1 MTFRCQRRDILGWTY
16 VDLVRDWGR
25 PMSEQNVI
33 GVSVTA
39 PNAQVAVDKIK
50 HLDELGIGC
59 AWLTSSGGGGEAVT
73 VLAAAAAVTEE
84 VKLGTSIVQTWSR
97 HPVTL
102 VQQVQVIDS
111 IAPGRFRLGVGPSHK
126 AGMIST
132 FGVDFRAPIGHLREY
147 LHILRSLMHTG
158 AVEFEGRWYSANSS
172 IASPMD
178 VPIMASALRPG
189 AFETC
194 GELSDGAISWVC
206 PHFYLRDT
214 AVPAIKRGAESA
226 GREVPPLI
234 AHAPVCVTDDLD
246 AARDGV
252 RARLGYFPSIP
263 FYANMFTEAGFTGT
277 PESGWTNDMLDE
289 VLIAGDEAT
298 VAERIQTVF
307 EWGAAELLATPIPA
321 GDDPD
326 ATEERT
332 LKLLAEVQSG

>member
-1 MTFRCQRRDILGWTY
+1 
-16 VDLVRDWGR
+16 
-25 PMSEQNVI
+25 MSDQNVI

-39 PNAQVAVDKIK
+39 PNAQAAIDRIV

-73 VLAAAAAVTEE
+73 VLAAAAAVTDEI
-84 VKLGTSIVQTWSR
+84 KLGTSIVQTWSR

-102 VQQVQVIDS
+102 VQQIQVIDS
-111 IAPGRFRLGVGPSHK
+111 LAPGRFRIGVGPSHK
-126 AGMIST
+126 SGMIST

-147 LHILRSLMHTG
+147 LQILRSLMHTG

-172 IASPMD
+172 IANPIEI
-178 VPIMASALRPG
+178 PIMASALRPG

-214 AVPAIKRGAESA
+214 AVPAMTRGAESA
-226 GREVPPLI
+226 GRDVPPLI

-246 AARDGV
+246 SARDGV
-252 RARLGYFPSIP
+252 RTRLGYFPANP
-263 FYANMFTEAGFTGT
+263 FYANMFAEAGFTDT
-277 PESGWTNDMLDE
+277 PESGWTNEMLDE

-298 VAERIQTVF
+298 VAERIQTIF
-307 EWGAAELLATPIPA
+307 DWGASELLATPIPA
-321 GDDPD
+321 GDDPA

-332 LKLLAEVQSG
+332 LRLLAEVQKG

>member
-1 MTFRCQRRDILGWTY
+1 MA
-16 VDLVRDWGR
+16 
-25 PMSEQNVI
+25 EQNVI

-39 PNAQVAVDKIK
+39 PNAQVAVDRIK
-50 HLDELGIGC
+50 HLDEIGIGC

-73 VLAAAAAVTEE
+73 VLAAAAAVTDEI
-84 VKLGTSIVQTWSR
+84 KLGTSIVQTWSR

-111 IAPGRFRLGVGPSHK
+111 LAPGRFRLGVGPSHK

-147 LHILRSLMHTG
+147 LRILRSLMHTG

-172 IASPMD
+172 IANPVD

-214 AVPAIKRGAESA
+214 AVPALNRGAESA
-226 GREVPPLI
+226 GRDVPPLI

-263 FYANMFTEAGFTGT
+263 FYANMFAEAGFEGT
-277 PESGWTNDMLDE
+277 PDSGWTNEMLDE

-298 VAERIQTVF
+298 VAERIQTIF
-307 EWGAAELLATPIPA
+307 DWGASEVLLTPVPA

-326 ATEERT
+326 ADART
-332 LKLLAEVQSG
+332 LKLLAEVQQG

>member
-1 MTFRCQRRDILGWTY
+1 
-16 VDLVRDWGR
+16 
-25 PMSEQNVI
+25 MSEQNVI

>member
-1 MTFRCQRRDILGWTY
+1 MN
-16 VDLVRDWGR
+16 
-25 PMSEQNVI
+25 EQNVI

-39 PNAQVAVDKIK
+39 PNAQTAVDRIVY
-50 HLDELGIGC
+50 LDELGIGC

-73 VLAAAAAVTEE
+73 VLAAAAAVTDEI
-84 VKLGTSIVQTWSR
+84 KLGTSIVQTWSR

-111 IAPGRFRLGVGPSHK
+111 LAPGRLRLGVGPSHK
-126 AGMIST
+126 AAMIST

-147 LHILRSLMHTG
+147 LHILRALMDTG

-172 IASPMD
+172 IASPVD

-214 AVPAIKRGAESA
+214 AVPAMKRGAESA
-226 GREVPPLI
+226 GRDVPPLI

-263 FYANMFTEAGFTGT
+263 FYANMFAEAGFTGT
-277 PESGWTNDMLDE
+277 PESGWTDDMLDE

-298 VAERIQTVF
+298 VADRIQTIF
-307 EWGAAELLATPIPA
+307 DWGASELLATPIPA
-321 GDDPD
+321 GNDPD

-332 LKLLAEVQSG
+332 VRLLAEVQKG

>member
-1 MTFRCQRRDILGWTY
+1 
-16 VDLVRDWGR
+16 
-25 PMSEQNVI
+25 MSDQNVI

-39 PNAQVAVDKIK
+39 PNAQAAIDRIV

-73 VLAAAAAVTEE
+73 VLAAAAAVTDEI
-84 VKLGTSIVQTWSR
+84 KLGTSIVQTWSR

-102 VQQVQVIDS
+102 VQQIQVIDS
-111 IAPGRFRLGVGPSHK
+111 LAPGRFRIGVGPSHK
-126 AGMIST
+126 SGMIST

-147 LHILRSLMHTG
+147 LQILRSLMHTG

-172 IASPMD
+172 IANPIEI
-178 VPIMASALRPG
+178 PIMASALRPG

-214 AVPAIKRGAESA
+214 AVPAMTRGAESA
-226 GREVPPLI
+226 GRDVPPLI

-246 AARDGV
+246 SARDGV
-252 RARLGYFPSIP
+252 RTRLGYFPANP
-263 FYANMFTEAGFTGT
+263 FYANMFAEAGFADT
-277 PESGWTNDMLDE
+277 PESGWTNEMLDE

-298 VAERIQTVF
+298 VAERIQTIF
-307 EWGAAELLATPIPA
+307 DWGASELLATPIPA
-321 GDDPD
+321 GDDPA

-332 LKLLAEVQSG
+332 LRLLAEVQKG

>member
-1 MTFRCQRRDILGWTY
+1 
-16 VDLVRDWGR
+16 
-25 PMSEQNVI
+25 MSQQNVI

-39 PNAQVAVDKIK
+39 PNAQVAIDRIS

-73 VLAAAAAVTEE
+73 VLAAAAAVTDQI
-84 VKLGTSIVQTWSR
+84 KLGTSIVQTWSR

-111 IAPGRFRLGVGPSHK
+111 LAPGRFRLGVGPSHR

-147 LHILRSLMHTG
+147 LHVLRALMHSG

-172 IASPMD
+172 ISEPVD

-214 AVPAIKRGAESA
+214 AVPAMKRGAESA
-226 GREVPPLI
+226 GRDAPPLI

-263 FYANMFTEAGFTGT
+263 FYANMFAEAGFAGT
-277 PESGWTNDMLDE
+277 PESGWTDEMLDE
-289 VLIAGDEAT
+289 VLIAGDEAA
-298 VAERIQTVF
+298 VADRIQTVF
-307 EWGAAELLATPIPA
+307 DWGASELLATPIPA

-332 LKLLAEVQSG
+332 LNLLAEVQAA

>member
-1 MTFRCQRRDILGWTY
+1 MG
-16 VDLVRDWGR
+16 
-25 PMSEQNVI
+25 EQNVI

-39 PNAQVAVDKIK
+39 SNAQVAVDRIK

-73 VLAAAAAVTEE
+73 VLAAAGAVTDEI
-84 VKLGTSIVQTWSR
+84 KLGTSIVQTWSR

-111 IAPGRFRLGVGPSHK
+111 IAPGRFRLGVGPSHE

-147 LHILRSLMHTG
+147 LQILRSLMHTG

-172 IASPMD
+172 IASPVD

-214 AVPAIKRGAESA
+214 AVPAMNRGAESA

-263 FYANMFTEAGFTGT
+263 FYANMFSEAGFEGT
-277 PESGWTNDMLDE
+277 PDSGWTNEMLDE
-289 VLIAGDEAT
+289 VLIAGDESA
-298 VAERIQTVF
+298 VAERIQTIF
-307 EWGAAELLATPIPA
+307 EWGATEVLLTPVPA

-326 ATEERT
+326 TDERT
-332 LKLLAEVQSG
+332 LKLLAELQQG

>member
-1 MTFRCQRRDILGWTY
+1 MND
-16 VDLVRDWGR
+16 
-25 PMSEQNVI
+25 QNVI

-39 PNAQVAVDKIK
+39 SNAQAAIDRIV

-73 VLAAAAAVTEE
+73 VLAAAAAVTDEI
-84 VKLGTSIVQTWSR
+84 KLGTSIVQTWSR

-111 IAPGRFRLGVGPSHK
+111 LAPWTVQAWSRTQPQSGH
-126 AGMIST
+126 
-132 FGVDFRAPIGHLREY
+132 DQHLRGG
-147 LHILRSLMHTG
+147 LPSAHRPPQRVSPDTALTNAHRRG
-158 AVEFEGRWYSANSS
+158 RVRGRWYSANSS
-172 IASPMD
+172 IANPVD

-214 AVPAIKRGAESA
+214 AVPAMTRGAESA
-226 GREVPPLI
+226 GRDVPPLI

-246 AARDGV
+246 SARDGV
-252 RARLGYFPSIP
+252 RARLGYFPANP
-263 FYANMFTEAGFTGT
+263 FYANMFAEAGFADS
-277 PESGWTNDMLDE
+277 PESGWTNEMLDE

-298 VAERIQTVF
+298 VAERIQTIF
-307 EWGAAELLATPIPA
+307 DWGASELLATPIPA
-321 GDDPD
+321 GDDPA

-332 LKLLAEVQSG
+332 LRLLAEVQKG

>member
-1 MTFRCQRRDILGWTY
+1 MG
-16 VDLVRDWGR
+16 
-25 PMSEQNVI
+25 EQNVI

-39 PNAQVAVDKIK
+39 SNAQVAVDRIK

-73 VLAAAAAVTEE
+73 VLAAAGAVTDEI
-84 VKLGTSIVQTWSR
+84 KLGTSIVQTWSR

-111 IAPGRFRLGVGPSHK
+111 IAPGRFRLGVGPSHE

-147 LHILRSLMHTG
+147 LQILRSLMHTG

-172 IASPMD
+172 IASPVD

-214 AVPAIKRGAESA
+214 AVPAMQRGAESA
-226 GREVPPLI
+226 GREMPPLI

-252 RARLGYFPSIP
+252 SARLGYFPSIP
-263 FYANMFTEAGFTGT
+263 FYANMFAEAGFGGT
-277 PESGWTNDMLDE
+277 PDSGWTNEMLDE

-298 VAERIQTVF
+298 VAERIQTIF
-307 EWGAAELLATPIPA
+307 EWGATEVLLTPVPA

-326 ATEERT
+326 TDERT
-332 LKLLAEVQSG
+332 LKLLAEVQQG